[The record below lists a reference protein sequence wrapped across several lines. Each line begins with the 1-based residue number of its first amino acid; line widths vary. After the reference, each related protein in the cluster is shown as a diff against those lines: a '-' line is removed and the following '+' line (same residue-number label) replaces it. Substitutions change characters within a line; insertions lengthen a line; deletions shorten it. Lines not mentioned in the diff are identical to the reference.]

1 MAGKKPSNT
10 SQTQKHCREELVVK
24 TWQHC
29 LLYVSKPVSMTFH
42 VFLLCFNC
50 RNCRKQ
56 PLSPRTVRTLQR
68 RSVDSWGI
76 RAVPTAKA
84 RQPMCQ
90 NQRSAFLRGFVSQGV
105 GSCKESFPTK
115 RIIPRTNKFF
125 VVTCRVAT
133 GLPARQ
139 GVSTSNI
146 LKGLQ
151 MKAVCRLGDWED
163 CDVLKALL
171 RWKCMATNL
180 WIS

>member
-1 MAGKKPSNT
+1 M
-10 SQTQKHCREELVVK
+10 
-24 TWQHC
+24 
-29 LLYVSKPVSMTFH
+29 
-42 VFLLCFNC
+42 
-50 RNCRKQ
+50 
-56 PLSPRTVRTLQR
+56 
-68 RSVDSWGI
+68 
-76 RAVPTAKA
+76 
-84 RQPMCQ
+84 
-90 NQRSAFLRGFVSQGV
+90 

-151 MKAVCRLGDWED
+151 MKAVCRRGDWED

-171 RWKCMATNL
+171 RWKCMATNMNIL
-180 WIS
+180 VSRCEYSLNRYSADLSLKYLTYSLGLVNQ